1 MFSISRFI
9 REHFLELKSIQKINK
24 KANIFFLFSGV
35 HVFVHTHDVYVPIST
50 RVEHPL
56 PLKTNV

>member
-35 HVFVHTHDVYVPIST
+35 ALPYTHDVYVLIGT